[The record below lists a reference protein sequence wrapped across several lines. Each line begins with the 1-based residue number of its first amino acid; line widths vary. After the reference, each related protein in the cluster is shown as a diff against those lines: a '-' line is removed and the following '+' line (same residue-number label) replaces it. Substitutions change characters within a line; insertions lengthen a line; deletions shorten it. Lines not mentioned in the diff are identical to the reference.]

1 MTKPLDPKKD
11 PARRCL
17 KIDAWPELDQQAWL
31 AGLDDGDFFEPQ
43 GTAARWKPRTQKK
56 VSVAYGR
63 WLTWLDRLDR
73 LDRAAR
79 PADRVTPTNVGS
91 YIEDLG
97 AIGNSPYTVLGRV
110 RDLHNAMKAMEPDR
124 DWGWLQRL
132 AYRLRRRVRPVRN
145 KRARVLPSYELWQ
158 FGLEL
163 MEKAEGPD
171 GGSPFARAS
180 AYRSGLMV
188 SLLAARPLR
197 RRNFAS
203 IEIGRHLVKEG
214 DQYSLHFEG
223 AETKTGA
230 VIDNPFPATLVPY
243 LERYLAHYRPFLAQR
258 TGRWRNR
265 IPDLRPPGM
274 NLWVSD
280 YASAMSEGAIYE
292 QIRNL
297 TRAKFGRGLGPHMFR
312 DCAATSVAT
321 EDPEHVLIVPSLL
334 GHSSLRT
341 SQEYY
346 DHAQSNYAVRR
357 YQQHVLARR
366 RQSDAGEGHAGAK

>member
-1 MTKPLDPKKD
+1 MHTGFVGGSGPS
-11 PARRCL
+11 A
-17 KIDAWPELDQQAWL
+17 
-31 AGLDDGDFFEPQ
+31 
-43 GTAARWKPRTQKK
+43 
-56 VSVAYGR
+56 
-63 WLTWLDRLDR
+63 
-73 LDRAAR
+73 
-79 PADRVTPTNVGS
+79 TNGCGS
-91 YIEDLG
+91 F
-97 AIGNSPYTVLGRV
+97 
-110 RDLHNAMKAMEPDR
+110 
-124 DWGWLQRL
+124 
-132 AYRLRRRVRPVRN
+132 
-145 KRARVLPSYELWQ
+145 PSYELWQ

-171 GGSPFARAS
+171 GGSPFARAGT
-180 AYRSGLMV
+180 YRSGLMV

-223 AETKTGA
+223 AETKTGV

-243 LERYLAHYRPFLAQR
+243 LERYLTHYRPFLAQR
-258 TGRWRNR
+258 TGRWKNR
-265 IPDLRPPGM
+265 HPSLRPPGI

-334 GHSSLRT
+334 GHSSPQT

-346 DHAQSNYAVRR
+346 DHAQSNYAVSR
-357 YQQHVLARR
+357 YQQFVLAQRR
-366 RQSDAGEGHAGAK
+366 ARRCRWRPRWSQIACRCDRIFRPQSQMKAHPRRGRDATMCLCAANSRHVRNTTWTPRGVGRPVEGTPFAAKAEVQRACPAMCRYRIPSPGRLPCPAPGNGGRAGIAGARGAPFHRGHPADRLRAAL